1 MTLPW
6 LLLAVTIGWT
16 FVGILVAVA
25 FGRFIRG
32 PARAPIVTS
41 AEGSL
46 VEFDR

>member
-6 LLLAVTIGWT
+6 LLVSVTIGWT
-16 FVGILVAVA
+16 LIGMLVAIA

-32 PARAPIVTS
+32 PAQAPIVTS
-41 AEGSL
+41 TESSL